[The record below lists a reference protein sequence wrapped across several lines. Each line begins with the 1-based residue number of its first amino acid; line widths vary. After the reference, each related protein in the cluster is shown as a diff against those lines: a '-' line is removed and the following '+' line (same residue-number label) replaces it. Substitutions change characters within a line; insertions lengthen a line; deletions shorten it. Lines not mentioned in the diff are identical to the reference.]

1 MNPVRKPPSRAV
13 VKRSLAVQSDGYAY
27 AHRIIH
33 TVCCLAGAA
42 SFVDDAHDNLV
53 NEGVLSAIEGHN
65 TPVLFNWMIRAFSFQ
80 GIADAVAADYMD
92 KHGALTWAAIAA

>member
-1 MNPVRKPPSRAV
+1 MLAARNPPSGAV
-13 VKRSLAVQSDGYAY
+13 ANRSSAVRSDGYAY

-53 NEGVLSAIEGHN
+53 NEGVLGAIEAHN
-65 TPVLFNWMIRAFSFQ
+65 TPVLFDWMVR
-80 GIADAVAADYMD
+80 
-92 KHGALTWAAIAA
+92 GAGSTLSWPQRLIEPTQTVLPE